1 MKMIITKTVL
11 AAAVLA
17 TAALAP
23 LASASA
29 SDDLRIQVQFF
40 DGRRDEGPRWDR
52 GPDRDWGRDRGRDWG
67 RDRDRDRGCASWMAE
82 EKASRMG
89 LRRAHVVDVN
99 RRVVVVNG
107 YDRGGPNRII
117 FANERGCPVVSR

>member
-1 MKMIITKTVL
+1 MRQIIIKTVL
-11 AAAVLA
+11 AAAVTA
-17 TAALAP
+17 TAAIAP
-23 LASASA
+23 LATASA

-40 DGRRDEGPRWDR
+40 DGRRDEAPRWDR
-52 GPDRDWGRDRGRDWG
+52 GPDRDRGRDWG
-67 RDRDRDRGCASWMAE
+67 RDRDRDRGCAPWMAE

-89 LRRAHVVDVN
+89 LRRAQVVDVN

-117 FANERGCPVVSR
+117 FANERGCPVISR

>member
-11 AAAVLA
+11 AAAVMA
-17 TAALAP
+17 TATLAP

-52 GPDRDWGRDRGRDWG
+52 GPI
-67 RDRDRDRGCASWMAE
+67 
-82 EKASRMG
+82 
-89 LRRAHVVDVN
+89 VI
-99 RRVVVVNG
+99 
-107 YDRGGPNRII
+107 GGVIVAVTGPR
-117 FANERGCPVVSR
+117 S